1 MDACPNCGSYD
12 SEQEG
17 GRSEGFLKI
26 TCLKCCDVRFL
37 ESYRQEGEDRWA
49 DPRDREDRW

>member
-17 GRSEGFLKI
+17 GRAEGVMTL
-26 TCLKCCDVRFL
+26 TCTKCGDRRWL
-37 ESYRQEGEDRWA
+37 ESYRQEGEDRWR
-49 DPRDREDRW
+49 DQHDREDRW

>member
-17 GRSEGFLKI
+17 SHQEGTLFL
-26 TCLKCCDVRFL
+26 TCVACGDRRFL
-37 ESYRQEGEDRWA
+37 ESYRQEGEDRWG

>member
-1 MDACPNCGSYD
+1 MDACPNCGSYE

-17 GRSEGFLKI
+17 GRDSGYLKI

-37 ESYRQEGEDRWA
+37 ESYRQEGEDRWR
-49 DPRDREDRW
+49 DPYDREERW